1 MVNKQYIVIM
11 VIVGLIIIAAWYIK
25 KNGVPQ
31 LFPQSGPQLTVI
43 PGGASTASLDNISQT
58 LTQYAATSG
67 KNKPSG
73 G

>member
-1 MVNKQYIVIM
+1 MNKQYIIIM
-11 VIVGLIIIAAWYIK
+11 AIVALVIIAVWYIK

-58 LTQYAATSG
+58 LTQYVSTSG
-67 KNKPSG
+67 NNKPSG
-73 G
+73 